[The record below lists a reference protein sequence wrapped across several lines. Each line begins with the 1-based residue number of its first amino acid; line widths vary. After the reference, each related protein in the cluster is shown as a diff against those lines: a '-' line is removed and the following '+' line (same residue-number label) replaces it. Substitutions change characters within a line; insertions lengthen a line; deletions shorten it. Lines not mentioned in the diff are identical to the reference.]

1 MERNISVNH
10 VENNNDGL
18 LAVAALFEGYFS
30 IDWLIDIT
38 AEKPSRVLSAMEE
51 GVQQGFLSKKG
62 VEHFCITNQ
71 NQKQKQTFTP
81 ANLKLL

>member
-1 MERNISVNH
+1 MGKDISVNQ
-10 VENNNDGL
+10 VENSNDGL

-38 AEKPSRVLSAMEE
+38 AEKPSRVFSAMEE

-62 VEHFCITNQ
+62 VEYFCVTNRK
-71 NQKQKQTFTP
+71 QKQKWLDLNT
-81 ANLKLL
+81 